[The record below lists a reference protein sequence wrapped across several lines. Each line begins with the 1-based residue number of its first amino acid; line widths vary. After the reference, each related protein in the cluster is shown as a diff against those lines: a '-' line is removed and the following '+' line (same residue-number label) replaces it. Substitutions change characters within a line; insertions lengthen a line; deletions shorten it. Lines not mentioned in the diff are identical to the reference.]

1 VELDRLRKKAIER
14 GILTVLTLLMHSSNL
29 TDNEPIK
36 KLLKEKALNY
46 LDLTDLNYHVLTIE
60 ELAKNISTQGTIN
73 LVKTTSEPEEE
84 KAREESS
91 YTTTAGTWSEMEKE
105 NSEGLKNNE
114 KSIDF
119 KSGMESVDISR
130 ED

>member
-1 VELDRLRKKAIER
+1 MITYICQLCSAKINRYYIPGETVELDRLRKKAIER

-91 YTTTAGTWSEMEKE
+91 YTTTAGT
-105 NSEGLKNNE
+105 
-114 KSIDF
+114 
-119 KSGMESVDISR
+119 
-130 ED
+130 